1 MAAATGEQMPSLL
14 QTTSHSHEQQG
25 QEKGR
30 KPTWASTGTGTYI
43 HCDLHVGALRSFP
56 PGRLQ
61 EPAKQHSVFWHMEVE
76 ELSVPIPAVEGQLL
90 CALREVLGD
99 IQGV

>member
-14 QTTSHSHEQQG
+14 QRTHPSHEQHG
-25 QEKGR
+25 QKDR
-30 KPTWASTGTGTYI
+30 KPTWASTDTGTYV

-61 EPAKQHSVFWHMEVE
+61 EPAKQHSVFWHTEVE
-76 ELSVPIPAVEGQLL
+76 ELGVPIPAVEGELL
-90 CALREVLGD
+90 CALGEVLGD
-99 IQGV
+99 IEGV